1 MHCAQVE
8 RASEEDERINDRIA
22 TNSASTSSNVEKSES
37 QMSKSEIV
45 DNSETQTGACKA
57 ASHEKLSVKQKL
69 KTASSQ
75 KRKETDDLEIVIKTE
90 EEEEENR
97 DSDMDRM
104 TEDGA
109 KVKAGL
115 KRKKEGRR
123 RKKMKARQPEMKD
136 LMVGRRM
143 ASLNASAMMQ
153 VNILQPY
160 IWGNSPISWRCQE
173 RCYDRPEIFLELPS
187 FTNFR

>member
-1 MHCAQVE
+1 M
-8 RASEEDERINDRIA
+8 
-22 TNSASTSSNVEKSES
+22 EKSES
-37 QMSKSEIV
+37 QMSKSETF

-90 EEEEENR
+90 EEEENR

-109 KVKAGL
+109 KVKAGQ

-173 RCYDRPEIFLELPS
+173 RCYDRPEICLELPS